1 MTAFGVKT
9 SHYSIPTTRDYWEY
23 HINVIV
29 ITLMIVVL
37 LESVIELTEALVK
50 LDTSD

>member
-29 ITLMIVVL
+29 MTLIIVVL
-37 LESVIELTEALVK
+37 LESVLKLTEALVK